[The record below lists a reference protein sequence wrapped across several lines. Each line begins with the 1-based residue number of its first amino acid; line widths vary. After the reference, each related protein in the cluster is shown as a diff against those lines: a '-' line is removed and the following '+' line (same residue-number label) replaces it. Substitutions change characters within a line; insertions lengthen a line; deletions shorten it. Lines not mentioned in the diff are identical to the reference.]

1 MLTEVTPLSL
11 LSSTWTVFWVPF
23 LPSRFTGVELCKS
36 GLLAAE
42 CSQRPIHKTMG
53 RKERKGLAC
62 LNCFCLHSQP
72 DVPVH
77 CDRHNG
83 SKGFMEAKN
92 KSKWNKR
99 C

>member
-1 MLTEVTPLSL
+1 MWPVPF
-11 LSSTWTVFWVPF
+11 LSSLVPWAAFLGLF

-42 CSQRPIHKTMG
+42 CSRRPIHKTMD

-77 CDRHNG
+77 CDIYNG
-83 SKGFMEAKN
+83 TKRFIVAQN
-92 KSKWNKR
+92 KSKWNKG